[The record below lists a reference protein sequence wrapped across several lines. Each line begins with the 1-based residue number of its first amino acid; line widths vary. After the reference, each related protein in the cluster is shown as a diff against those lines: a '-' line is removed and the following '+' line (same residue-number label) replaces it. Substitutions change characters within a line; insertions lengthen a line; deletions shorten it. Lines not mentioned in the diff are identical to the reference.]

1 MIGGVGFVRL
11 TITSDNDDVLL
22 LEASGSISQDD
33 VSPLDDPMRDLLGE
47 HGFGRKVVLNFGGV
61 EFVDSSGIGWL
72 IGSHKRFRKDGGKLV
87 LHSVRPVVT
96 EILKILKFHQ
106 VLVIAKNERAALVA
120 VQRE

>member
-1 MIGGVGFVRL
+1 MRL

-22 LEASGSISQDD
+22 LEASGCIAQSD

-47 HGFGRKVVLNFGGV
+47 RGFGRRVVLNLGGV

-72 IGSHKRFRKDGGKLV
+72 IASHKRFRKDGGKLV
-87 LHSVRPVVT
+87 VHSVRPVVT

-106 VLVIAKNERAALVA
+106 VLVIAKNERAALAA